1 MDNTYLTNPLVFLVQ
16 VIFGLYLLIVL
27 LRFLLQ
33 LVRADFY
40 NPVSQFI
47 VKATAPVLK
56 PFRSIIPGYG
66 GLDLSSLVLA
76 WVVKFVELVLVSAI
90 TGKAMLLYPAL
101 LAIPEILA
109 LVINIFLF
117 SILIMVIIS
126 WISPGVYNPAIG
138 LLYSLTDPVLKPAR
152 KIVPNMGGLDL
163 SPMVAMIALVLL
175 EMLLIPPLAHL
186 AKTLSF

>member
-1 MDNTYLTNPLVFLVQ
+1 MDSTYLTNPMVFLVQ
-16 VIFGLYLLIVL
+16 VLFGLYLLIVL

-40 NPVSQFI
+40 NPISQFI
-47 VKATAPVLK
+47 VRATAPVLK
-56 PFRSIIPGYG
+56 PFRSFIPGYG

-76 WVVKFVELVLVSAI
+76 WVVKFLELVIVSAI

-117 SILIMVIIS
+117 SILIIVIIS
-126 WISPGVYNPAIG
+126 WVSPGGYNPAVG
-138 LLYSLTDPVLKPAR
+138 LLHSLTDPVLRPAR

-163 SPMVAMIALVLL
+163 SPMVAMIALALL
-175 EMLLIPPLAHL
+175 EMLLIPPLVHL
-186 AKTLSF
+186 AKILSF

>member
-1 MDNTYLTNPLVFLVQ
+1 MDSSYLTNPLVFLVQ
-16 VIFGLYLLIVL
+16 VLFGLYLLIVL

-33 LVRADFY
+33 LVKADFY
-40 NPVSQFI
+40 NPISQFI

-56 PFRSIIPGYG
+56 PFRSFIPGFW
-66 GLDLSSLVLA
+66 GLDLSSLALA
-76 WVVKFVELVLVSAI
+76 WVVKFLELLLVSVI
-90 TGKAMLLYPAL
+90 TGKALLLYPAL

-117 SILIMVIIS
+117 SILIIVIIS
-126 WISPGVYNPAIG
+126 WVAPGGYNPAIS
-138 LLYSLTDPVLKPAR
+138 LLHSLTEPVLKPAR

-175 EMLLIPPLAHL
+175 EMLLIPPLVHL

>member
-1 MDNTYLTNPLVFLVQ
+1 MDSTYLTNPMVFLVQ
-16 VIFGLYLLIVL
+16 VLFGLYLLTVL

-40 NPVSQFI
+40 NPISQFI
-47 VKATAPVLK
+47 VRATAPVLK
-56 PFRSIIPGYG
+56 PFRSFIPGYG

-76 WVVKFVELVLVSAI
+76 WVVKFLELVIVSAI

-117 SILIMVIIS
+117 SILIIVIIS
-126 WISPGVYNPAIG
+126 WVSPGGYNPAVG
-138 LLYSLTDPVLKPAR
+138 LLHSLTDPVLRPAR

-163 SPMVAMIALVLL
+163 SPMVAMIALALL
-175 EMLLIPPLAHL
+175 EMLLIPPLVHL
-186 AKTLSF
+186 AKILSF

>member
-126 WISPGVYNPAIG
+126 WISPGVYNPAIS

>member
-1 MDNTYLTNPLVFLVQ
+1 MDSSYLTNPLVFLVQ
-16 VIFGLYLLIVL
+16 VVFGLYLLIVL

-40 NPVSQFI
+40 NPISQFI

-56 PFRSIIPGYG
+56 PFRSFIPGYG
-66 GLDLSSLVLA
+66 GLDLSTLVLA
-76 WVVKFVELVLVSAI
+76 WVVKFLELVLISVI
-90 TGKAMLLYPAL
+90 TGKAILLYPAL

-126 WISPGVYNPAIG
+126 WISPGGYNPAIG

-163 SPMVAMIALVLL
+163 SPMVAMIVLVLL
-175 EMLLIPPLAHL
+175 EMLLIPPLVQL
-186 AKTLSF
+186 AKMLSF